1 MSKPVLG
8 SLGVILLT
16 IGFVAQTVMAQNTV
30 TRMTKEELKAQLGN
44 PDVVII
50 DVRLG
55 RDWSYSNLKIKG
67 AVRVEPR
74 AVDSLTGEYGQ
85 DKTLIFY
92 CA

>member
-1 MSKPVLG
+1 MIKPALG
-8 SLGVILLT
+8 TLGVILLT
-16 IGFVAQTVMAQNTV
+16 LGFVAQTVMAQTV

-44 PDVVII
+44 PDVVIV

-55 RDWSYSNLKIKG
+55 RDWSDSHLKIKG

-85 DKTLIFY
+85 DKTLVFY

>member
-1 MSKPVLG
+1 MIKPALG
-8 SLGVILLT
+8 TLGVILLT
-16 IGFVAQTVMAQNTV
+16 LGFVAQTVMAQTV

-44 PDVVII
+44 PDVVIV

-55 RDWSYSNLKIKG
+55 RDWSDSNLKIKG

-74 AVDSLTGEYGQ
+74 VADSLTGEYGQ
-85 DKTLIFY
+85 DKTLVFY